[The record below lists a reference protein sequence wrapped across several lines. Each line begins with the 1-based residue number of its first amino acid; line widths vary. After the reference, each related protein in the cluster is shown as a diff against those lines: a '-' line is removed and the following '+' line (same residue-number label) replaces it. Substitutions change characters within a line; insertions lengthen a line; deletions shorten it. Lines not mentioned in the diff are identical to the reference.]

1 MPLLDLQGILK
12 QHKQRGHSMPSVF
25 THEVH
30 EENAEE
36 RTPIRL
42 LSRLHHPFS
51 SNCAI
56 VTKNI
61 LRTRSKNQLQSVHIQ
76 FDGFEVTIEAK
87 DIPDYLNTFRT
98 NEETLEPV
106 PVALSTWTYASE
118 PLVMAL
124 IRDTLDKQNLE
135 EGKPP
140 FTEIVFGEV
149 MHHPMNR
156 DVCFVGYSIYSK
168 LGDMNTSNV
177 IRRRE
182 AATV

>member
-1 MPLLDLQGILK
+1 MPT
-12 QHKQRGHSMPSVF
+12 VY
-25 THEVH
+25 THQVH
-30 EENAEE
+30 EENAQE
-36 RTPIRL
+36 RTPIKF

-61 LRTRSKNQLQSVHIQ
+61 LRTRSKNQLQSIHIQ
-76 FDGFEVTIEAK
+76 FDGFEITIEAK
-87 DIPDYLNTFRT
+87 DFPDYLNAFRT

-106 PVALSTWTYASE
+106 PMAPSPWTYASE

-140 FTEIVFGEV
+140 FLEIVFGEV
-149 MHHPMNR
+149 MQHPMNR
-156 DVCFVGYSIYSK
+156 DISFIGYNVYSK
-168 LGDMNTSNV
+168 LGEMDSSRV
-177 IRRRE
+177 IAKRI
-182 AATV
+182 A